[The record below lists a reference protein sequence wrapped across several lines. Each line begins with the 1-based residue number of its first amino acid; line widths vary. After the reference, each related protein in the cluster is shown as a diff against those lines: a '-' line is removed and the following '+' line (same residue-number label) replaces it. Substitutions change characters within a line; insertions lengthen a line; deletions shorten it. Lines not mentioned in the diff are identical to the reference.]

1 MNGLWLLL
9 LLGRWSMVTSWIGYF
24 SSIGGQRQNKE
35 FVSVDARG
43 DVKGDS
49 RSYEMLRHSKGES
62 VSLATVEPAKTYGS
76 PDPEDGRQTPDYF
89 GQPGP
94 DYYGQTARYQ
104 PHQRSFSAPR
114 PPQSVQWDGT
124 SGYSRSPPPPMPSRD
139 GYDMNPLGMNRI

>member
-9 LLGRWSMVTSWIGYF
+9 LLGRWSMVTGWIGYF

-104 PHQRSFSAPR
+104 PRLPAPTRPCSEKSQTSAYYHCFVR
-114 PPQSVQWDGT
+114 CSELVKRVLQ
-124 SGYSRSPPPPMPSRD
+124 
-139 GYDMNPLGMNRI
+139 LL